1 VLPTHT
7 HLSQNQKETIM
18 KRTIALSSAAL
29 GAGVLLALAVPLSA
43 SAHVSV
49 SASSTAAGSYSV
61 LTFSVGHGCD
71 GSPTTTVAISIP
83 ATIESVTPTV
93 NPGWTISRVTEPLD
107 EPIAEEDGD
116 EITERTSQIVYT
128 ATTPLAAD
136 QRDTFALSLALAGE
150 EGDVLEFPTLQTCE
164 VGETN
169 WVGEEVPAVTLTA
182 AVEGEG
188 HHAEEG
194 VEPVETPAATDDV
207 LARVLGILGLVV
219 GAVGIVIGVTGRR
232 RSA

>member
-1 VLPTHT
+1 
-7 HLSQNQKETIM
+7 M

-29 GAGVLLALAVPLSA
+29 SAGVLLALAAPLSA

-71 GSPTTTVAISIP
+71 GSPTQQIAITIP
-83 ATIESVTPTV
+83 DGIDAVTPTV
-93 NPGWTISRVTEPLD
+93 NPNWTISKVTEPLD

-116 EITERTSQIVYT
+116 EITDRVSQVVYT

-136 QRDTFALSLALAGE
+136 QRDTFALSLALVGE

-182 AVEGEG
+182 AVAGDG
-188 HHAEEG
+188 HHGGAAEGDHAEA
-194 VEPVETPAATDDV
+194 EHSEAPAGGDDV
-207 LARVLGILGLVV
+207 LARILGIVGLVA
-219 GAVGIVIGVTGRR
+219 GAIGIVIGVTARR

>member
-1 VLPTHT
+1 
-7 HLSQNQKETIM
+7 M

-29 GAGVLLALAVPLSA
+29 GAGVLLALAAPLSA
-43 SAHVSV
+43 SAHVGV
-49 SASSTAAGSYSV
+49 TASTTAAGAYSV

-71 GSPTTTVAISIP
+71 GSPTQTIAISIP
-83 ATIESVTPTV
+83 DGIDAVTPTV
-93 NPGWTISRVTEPLD
+93 NPNWTISRVTEPLD

-116 EITERTSQIVYT
+116 QITERTSQIVYT

-136 QRDTFALSLALAGE
+136 QRDTFELSLALVGE

-169 WVGEEVPAVTLTA
+169 WTGEEVPAVTLTA
-182 AVEGEG
+182 ATGED
-188 HHAEEG
+188 HHGSE
-194 VEPVETPAATDDV
+194 VEPAETAPAAGGDDV

-219 GAVGIVIGVTGRR
+219 GAVGIVIGVTARR

>member
-1 VLPTHT
+1 
-7 HLSQNQKETIM
+7 M

-43 SAHVSV
+43 SAHVGV
-49 SASSTAAGSYSV
+49 TASTTAAGAYSV

-71 GSPTTTVAISIP
+71 GSPTQTIAITIP
-83 ATIESVTPTV
+83 DGIDAVTPTV
-93 NPGWTISRVTEPLD
+93 NPNWTISRVMEPLD

-116 EITERTSQIVYT
+116 QITERTSQVVYT
-128 ATTPLAAD
+128 ANTPLAAD
-136 QRDTFALSLALAGE
+136 QRDTFQLSLALAGK

-169 WVGEEVPAVTLTA
+169 WTGDEVPAITLTA
-182 AVEGEG
+182 ATADEG
-188 HHAEEG
+188 HHGEAAEPATTAE
-194 VEPVETPAATDDV
+194 PAAASDDV
-207 LARVLGILGLVV
+207 IARVLGILGLVV
-219 GAVGIVIGVTGRR
+219 GAVGIVIGVTARR

>member
-1 VLPTHT
+1 
-7 HLSQNQKETIM
+7 M
-18 KRTIALSSAAL
+18 
-29 GAGVLLALAVPLSA
+29 
-43 SAHVSV
+43 
-49 SASSTAAGSYSV
+49 
-61 LTFSVGHGCD
+61 
-71 GSPTTTVAISIP
+71 
-83 ATIESVTPTV
+83 
-93 NPGWTISRVTEPLD
+93 TEPLD
-107 EPIAEEDGD
+107 EPIAEEAGD
-116 EITERTSQIVYT
+116 EITARTSQTVYT

-188 HHAEEG
+188 HHSGAEAEHTEEASTGSTTEG
-194 VEPVETPAATDDV
+194 GDDV

>member
-1 VLPTHT
+1 
-7 HLSQNQKETIM
+7 M

-29 GAGVLLALAVPLSA
+29 GAGVLLALAAPLSA
-43 SAHVSV
+43 SAHVGV
-49 SASSTAAGSYSV
+49 TASTTAAGAYSV

-71 GSPTTTVAISIP
+71 GSPTQTIAITIP
-83 ATIESVTPTV
+83 DGIDAVTPTV
-93 NPGWTISRVTEPLD
+93 NPNWTISRVTEPLD

-116 EITERTSQIVYT
+116 QITERTSQIVYT

-136 QRDTFALSLALAGE
+136 QRDTFELSLALVGE

-169 WVGEEVPAVTLTA
+169 WTGEEVPAVTLTA
-182 AVEGEG
+182 ASAEEG
-188 HHAEEG
+188 HHGEVAE
-194 VEPVETPAATDDV
+194 PASTESASGDDV

-219 GAVGIVIGVTGRR
+219 GAVGIVIGVTARR

>member
-1 VLPTHT
+1 
-7 HLSQNQKETIM
+7 M

-29 GAGVLLALAVPLSA
+29 GAGVLLALAAPLSA
-43 SAHVSV
+43 SAHVGV
-49 SASSTAAGSYSV
+49 TASTTAAGAYSV

-71 GSPTTTVAISIP
+71 GSPTQTIAITIP
-83 ATIESVTPTV
+83 DGIDAVTPTV
-93 NPGWTISRVTEPLD
+93 NPNWTISRVTEALD

-116 EITERTSQIVYT
+116 QITERTSQIVYT

-136 QRDTFALSLALAGE
+136 QRDTFELSLALVGE

-182 AVEGEG
+182 ATGED
-188 HHAEEG
+188 HHGNAEA
-194 VEPVETPAATDDV
+194 EPAETAPAAAGDDV

-219 GAVGIVIGVTGRR
+219 GAVGIVIGVTARR

>member
-1 VLPTHT
+1 
-7 HLSQNQKETIM
+7 M

-29 GAGVLLALAVPLSA
+29 GAGVLLALASPLAA

-49 SASSTAAGSYSV
+49 SATTTAAGAYSV
-61 LTFSVGHGCD
+61 LTFSVGHGCE

-83 ATIESVTPTV
+83 DTIEAVTPTV
-93 NPGWTISRVTEPLD
+93 NDGWAISRVLD
-107 EPIAEEDGD
+107 G
-116 EITERTSQIVYT
+116 ERTSEVVYT

-136 QRDTFALSLALAGE
+136 QRDAFELSLALTGE

-164 VGETN
+164 VGETL
-169 WVGEEVPAVTLTA
+169 WSGEEVPSVTLTA
-182 AVEGEG
+182 ATGED
-188 HHAEEG
+188 HHGAA
-194 VEPVETPAATDDV
+194 VEPVETPAGDDV

-219 GAVGIVIGVTGRR
+219 GAIGIVVGVTGRR

>member
-1 VLPTHT
+1 
-7 HLSQNQKETIM
+7 M

-29 GAGVLLALAVPLSA
+29 GAGVLLALAAPLSA

-71 GSPTTTVAISIP
+71 GSPTTTVAISLP
-83 ATIESVTPTV
+83 ESIVTATPTV
-93 NPGWTISRVTEPLD
+93 NPNWTITKVTEPLD
-107 EPIAEEDGD
+107 EPIAEDDGD
-116 EITERTSQIVYT
+116 SITERVSQIVYT
-128 ATTPLAAD
+128 AITPLAAD
-136 QRDTFALSLALAGE
+136 QRDTFALSLALVGN

-169 WVGEEVPAVTLTA
+169 WAGEEVPAVTLTA
-182 AVEGEG
+182 AVEGDDHHGGATEG
-188 HHAEEG
+188 DHAEADHADAAHDEA
-194 VEPVETPAATDDV
+194 PAGDDV
-207 LARVLGILGLVV
+207 LARVLGIAGLVV

>member
-1 VLPTHT
+1 
-7 HLSQNQKETIM
+7 M

-43 SAHVSV
+43 SAHVGV
-49 SASSTAAGSYSV
+49 TASTTAAGAYSV

-71 GSPTTTVAISIP
+71 GSPTQTIAITIP
-83 ATIESVTPTV
+83 DGIDAVTPTV
-93 NPGWTISRVTEPLD
+93 NPNWTISRVTEPLD

-116 EITERTSQIVYT
+116 QITERTSQIVYT

-136 QRDTFALSLALAGE
+136 QRDTFELSLALTGE

-169 WVGEEVPAVTLTA
+169 WTGDEVPAVTLTA
-182 AVEGEG
+182 ATTEEG
-188 HHAEEG
+188 HHSEAA
-194 VEPVETPAATDDV
+194 TPAAATEPAAASDDV
-207 LARVLGILGLVV
+207 LARVLGVLGLVV
-219 GAVGIVIGVTGRR
+219 GAIGIVVGITARR

>member
-1 VLPTHT
+1 
-7 HLSQNQKETIM
+7 M

-29 GAGVLLALAVPLSA
+29 GAGVLLALAAPLSA
-43 SAHVSV
+43 SAHVGV
-49 SASSTAAGSYSV
+49 AASTTAAGAYSV

-71 GSPTTTVAISIP
+71 GSPTQTIAITIP
-83 ATIESVTPTV
+83 DGIDAVTPTV
-93 NPGWTISRVTEPLD
+93 NPNWTISRVTEALD

-116 EITERTSQIVYT
+116 QITERTSQIVYT

-136 QRDTFALSLALAGE
+136 QRDTFELSLALVGE

-169 WVGEEVPAVTLTA
+169 WTGEEVPAVTLTA
-182 AVEGEG
+182 ATGED
-188 HHAEEG
+188 HHGNAES
-194 VEPVETPAATDDV
+194 ETDETAPAAGGDDV

-219 GAVGIVIGVTGRR
+219 GAVGIVIGVTARR

>member
-1 VLPTHT
+1 
-7 HLSQNQKETIM
+7 M

-29 GAGVLLALAVPLSA
+29 GAGVLLALAAPLSA
-43 SAHVSV
+43 SAHVGV
-49 SASSTAAGSYSV
+49 TASTTAAGAYSV

-71 GSPTTTVAISIP
+71 GSPTQTIAITIP
-83 ATIESVTPTV
+83 DGIDAVTPTV
-93 NPGWTISRVTEPLD
+93 NPNWTISRVTEPLD

-116 EITERTSQIVYT
+116 QITERTSQIVYT

-136 QRDTFALSLALAGE
+136 QRDTFELSLALVGE

-169 WVGEEVPAVTLTA
+169 WTGEEVPAVTLTA
-182 AVEGEG
+182 ATAEEG
-188 HHAEEG
+188 HHGEVAE
-194 VEPVETPAATDDV
+194 PASTESASGDDV

-219 GAVGIVIGVTGRR
+219 GAVGIVIGVTARR

>member
-1 VLPTHT
+1 
-7 HLSQNQKETIM
+7 M

-29 GAGVLLALAVPLSA
+29 GAGVLLALASPLSA

-49 SASSTAAGSYSV
+49 DASTTAAGAYSV

-71 GSPTTTVAISIP
+71 GSPTQTIAITIP
-83 ATIESVTPTV
+83 DGIDAVTPTV
-93 NPGWTISRVTEPLD
+93 NPNWTISRVTEPLD

-116 EITERTSQIVYT
+116 QITERTSQIVYT

-136 QRDTFALSLALAGE
+136 QRDTFELSLALVGE

-164 VGETN
+164 VGETHGT
-169 WVGEEVPAVTLTA
+169 GEEVPAVTLTA
-182 AVEGEG
+182 ASAEEG
-188 HHAEEG
+188 HHGEVAE
-194 VEPVETPAATDDV
+194 PASTESAGGDDV

-219 GAVGIVIGVTGRR
+219 GAVGIVIGVTARR

>member
-1 VLPTHT
+1 
-7 HLSQNQKETIM
+7 M

-29 GAGVLLALAVPLSA
+29 GAGVLLALAAPLSA
-43 SAHVSV
+43 SAHVGV
-49 SASSTAAGSYSV
+49 TASTTAAGAYSV

-71 GSPTTTVAISIP
+71 GSPTQTIAITIP
-83 ATIESVTPTV
+83 DGIDAVTPTV
-93 NPGWTISRVTEPLD
+93 NPNWTISRVTEPLD

-116 EITERTSQIVYT
+116 QITERTSQIVYT

-136 QRDTFALSLALAGE
+136 QRDTFELSLALVGE

-169 WVGEEVPAVTLTA
+169 WTGEEVPAVTLTA
-182 AVEGEG
+182 ASAEEG
-188 HHAEEG
+188 HHGEVAE
-194 VEPVETPAATDDV
+194 PASTESAGGDDV

-219 GAVGIVIGVTGRR
+219 GAVGIVIGVTARR

>member
-1 VLPTHT
+1 
-7 HLSQNQKETIM
+7 M

-29 GAGVLLALAVPLSA
+29 GAGVLLALAAPLSA
-43 SAHVSV
+43 SAHVGV

-71 GSPTTTVAISIP
+71 GSPTQQIAITIP
-83 ATIESVTPTV
+83 DGIDAVTPTV
-93 NPGWTISRVTEPLD
+93 NPNWTISKVTEPLD
-107 EPIAEEDGD
+107 EPIAEDDGD
-116 EITERTSQIVYT
+116 SITDRVSQVVYT

-136 QRDTFALSLALAGE
+136 QRDTFELSLALVGE

-182 AVEGEG
+182 AIEGDD
-188 HHAEEG
+188 HHGGAAEADHADAAHDEA
-194 VEPVETPAATDDV
+194 PAAGDDV
-207 LARVLGILGLVV
+207 LARILGIAGLVV

-232 RSA
+232 RTA

>member
-1 VLPTHT
+1 
-7 HLSQNQKETIM
+7 M

-43 SAHVSV
+43 SAHVGV
-49 SASSTAAGSYSV
+49 TASTTAAGAYSV

-71 GSPTTTVAISIP
+71 GSPTQTIAITIP
-83 ATIESVTPTV
+83 DGIDAVTPTV
-93 NPGWTISRVTEPLD
+93 NPNWTISRVMEPLD

-116 EITERTSQIVYT
+116 QITERTSQVVYT
-128 ATTPLAAD
+128 ANTPLAAD
-136 QRDTFALSLALAGE
+136 QRDTFQLSLALAGK

-169 WVGEEVPAVTLTA
+169 WTGDEVPAITLTA
-182 AVEGEG
+182 ATADEG
-188 HHAEEG
+188 HHGEAAEPATTGE
-194 VEPVETPAATDDV
+194 PAAASDDV
-207 LARVLGILGLVV
+207 IARVLGILGLVV
-219 GAVGIVIGVTGRR
+219 GAVGIVIGVTARR

>member
-1 VLPTHT
+1 
-7 HLSQNQKETIM
+7 M

-43 SAHVSV
+43 SAHVGV
-49 SASSTAAGSYSV
+49 TASTTAAGAYSV

-83 ATIESVTPTV
+83 DTIESVTPTV

-136 QRDTFALSLALAGE
+136 QRDTFQLSLALAGK

-182 AVEGEG
+182 AVEGED
-188 HHAEEG
+188 HHAQPEASTG
-194 VEPVETPAATDDV
+194 STTGGDDV